1 MRLSDKIIVI
11 SLSVIT
17 LISFGHIG
25 VNAYQLRTNPLM
37 KVSEAVIDD
46 SFTPYFK
53 SSHLYRSNGFSEPR
67 KITLNPIQSG
77 PIGLTPTQLTIP
89 KINVDA
95 SVEFVGETANGQM
108 GVPEN
113 VDNVGWYKYGS
124 KPGAQGQ
131 AVIAGHVSDRNGPS
145 VFYDL
150 DKLEQG
156 DTVTITDDTGETRQ
170 FTVVG
175 KKRYPYDTTALD
187 DVFGPTSKQRLNLI
201 TCIGEFDR
209 NVGTHSER
217 LVVFTEQ
224 MNETESQK

>member
-1 MRLSDKIIVI
+1 MGLS
-11 SLSVIT
+11 LIT
-17 LISFGHIG
+17 IISFGHIG
-25 VNAYQLRTNPLM
+25 VNAYQLQANPLI
-37 KVSEAVIDD
+37 KASEAVVDD
-46 SFTPYFK
+46 SFTPHFK
-53 SSHLYRSNGFSEPR
+53 SIHLYRSNGFSESR

-77 PIGLTPTQLTIP
+77 PVGVVPAQLSIP
-89 KINVDA
+89 KINVET

-131 AVIAGHVSDRNGPS
+131 AVIAGHVNYRNGPS

-170 FTVVG
+170 FAVVG
-175 KKRYPYDTTALD
+175 KKRYPYNTTALD

-201 TCIGEFDR
+201 TCVGEFDQ

-217 LVVFTEQ
+217 LVVFTELID
-224 MNETESQK
+224 

>member
-11 SLSVIT
+11 GLSLIT

-25 VNAYQLRTNPLM
+25 INAYHIQANPLM
-37 KVSEAVIDD
+37 SVREAVAND

-77 PIGLTPTQLTIP
+77 PVGIVPAQLTIP
-89 KINVDA
+89 KINVDT

-113 VDNVGWYKYGS
+113 HDNVGWYKYGS
-124 KPGAQGQ
+124 KPGTQGQ
-131 AVIAGHVSDRNGPS
+131 AVIAGHVNYRNGPG

-156 DTVTITDDTGETRQ
+156 DTVTVTDDTGETRQ
-170 FTVVG
+170 FTVVN
-175 KKRYPYDTTALD
+175 KKRYPYNTTAID

-201 TCIGEFDR
+201 TCIGEFDQ
-209 NVGTHSER
+209 NAGTHSER
-217 LVVFTEQ
+217 LVVFTELID
-224 MNETESQK
+224 